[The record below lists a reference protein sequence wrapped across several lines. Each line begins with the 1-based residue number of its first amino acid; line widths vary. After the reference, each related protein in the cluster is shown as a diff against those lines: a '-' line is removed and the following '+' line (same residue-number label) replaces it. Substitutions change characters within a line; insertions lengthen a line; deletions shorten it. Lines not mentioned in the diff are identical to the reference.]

1 MKTQKN
7 TGKTPLVRRILLITS
22 VLLLLGAAMLMA
34 VSCSASIA
42 SPETLFE
49 EAVEK
54 TFEKVAEWDIPKM
67 LLSAMNGGSVKVTY
81 EDEDAGENIFKLYT
95 DVQNNRY
102 YLDVDMKD
110 TELLNDPLTAGVY
123 LDQNKLVVNSQELL
137 GGAYGVDFK
146 NAVDEM
152 KNSVFA
158 PDSNSDYEMDPFVYY
173 QIVAYLEIMNS
184 DAFDSEKVQ
193 KLREKARDCFM
204 TSIKNNATFTKE
216 DETVEVLGEDI
227 DAVLVTV
234 SMDDEIIINAVKE
247 TWDMLKNDP
256 TFKDLL
262 ESSIYLKPIGNQGIV
277 DEDIYGI
284 YDQEEPDDEV
294 NETDRMIEE
303 IEDAIN
309 DLEETLNGCSLTLKL
324 YFNNRQSTLMRVDIK
339 VSVEVDDTRE
349 KAYVYIE
356 LGNTLS
362 SFEGLKI
369 TANATE
375 DGKYVN
381 DPVVIEVKVTDTDSR
396 YKLTITTENFDDL
409 DCTLKYSKSS
419 GAFDLYISYK
429 DSYKSYE
436 YTASGIYTEKS
447 GTHTFT
453 LEEYQKTTVFNNS
466 IFGIENTE
474 ERTYW
479 SDRNGK
485 LIIEICEKDRMP
497 SAPKY
502 TDFLT
507 IKESDLKDI
516 LETVED
522 MFD

>member
-1 MKTQKN
+1 M
-7 TGKTPLVRRILLITS
+7 
-22 VLLLLGAAMLMA
+22 
-34 VSCSASIA
+34 
-42 SPETLFE
+42 
-49 EAVEK
+49 
-54 TFEKVAEWDIPKM
+54 
-67 LLSAMNGGSVKVTY
+67 
-81 EDEDAGENIFKLYT
+81 
-95 DVQNNRY
+95 
-102 YLDVDMKD
+102 
-110 TELLNDPLTAGVY
+110 NDPLTAGVY

-158 PDSNSDYEMDPFVYY
+158 PDSHSDYEMDPFVYY

-193 KLREKARDCFM
+193 KLRDKARDCFM
-204 TSIKNNATFTKE
+204 TSIKNNATFTKD

-234 SMDDEIIINAVKE
+234 SMDDEIIINAVEE

-262 ESSIYLKPIGNQGIV
+262 ESYFYLKPIGNQGIV

-284 YDQEEPDDEV
+284 YDHEEPDVEPDDEA
-294 NETDRMIEE
+294 NETDRMIED

-324 YFNNRQSTLMRVDIK
+324 YFNNRQSTLMRVDFK

-362 SFEGLKI
+362 SFEGLRI

-419 GAFDLYISYK
+419 GSFDLYISYK
-429 DSYKSYE
+429 DSYKSHE

-453 LEEYQKTTVFNNS
+453 LEECKKTSDFTNS
-466 IFGIENTE
+466 MLGIAKKE
-474 ERTYW
+474 EHTYW